1 MEQQIGVNLDVK
13 TEDVQAVLQQDRVFA
28 LLVQNQALRRMVAE
42 LTVELGELKN
52 GMVVQEV

>member
-42 LTVELGELKN
+42 LTAELGELKN

>member
-52 GMVVQEV
+52 GMVIQEV